1 MLHFQHYWLGTYVYN
16 PRDYISVSFSSQ
28 FSSKKTVVS
37 GGKRKSSSNEEL
49 QPAFP
54 GGLSFGVR
62 LSSGGSGRTAR
73 KNIKIQKIRCT
84 HATAGGSKLWPTI
97 AFRTFFFFP
106 HLPTLSFFFAL
117 GCLRLTQLWAVGKHI
132 NIIPGMKPTNFA
144 HPTPTQ
150 PTINYLNTAKIVL
163 PTFFF
168 SELSWVELWPWV
180 MAFVDSCNISL
191 VCVFQSNP
199 IQPNT
204 IWYQVNRT
212 PGHGVVHRGALF
224 FWRSGCWMLC

>member
-106 HLPTLSFFFAL
+106 AFTHTIVFFCTRVFSINSIMSGWKTYKYYTRHETNQLRTPNANPTHNKLPKHGQNRTSNIFFF
-117 GCLRLTQLWAVGKHI
+117 
-132 NIIPGMKPTNFA
+132 
-144 HPTPTQ
+144 
-150 PTINYLNTAKIVL
+150 
-163 PTFFF
+163 
-168 SELSWVELWPWV
+168 
-180 MAFVDSCNISL
+180 
-191 VCVFQSNP
+191 
-199 IQPNT
+199 
-204 IWYQVNRT
+204 
-212 PGHGVVHRGALF
+212 
-224 FWRSGCWMLC
+224 